1 MDEDVIAV
9 NARMFIQTQIAWTL
23 TH

>member
-1 MDEDVIAV
+1 MDEHVIAINV
-9 NARMFIQTQIAWTL
+9 RMFIQTQIAWTQ